1 MSQAPPRRD
10 DAGQPQRVGHPYS
23 MGKNACSPRSSAARS
38 ILVGSALAFVG
49 PPPCESIP
57 TKVRVSSRTNPA
69 GMQIR
74 RAGYLAPTGVR
85 G

>member
-38 ILVGSALAFVG
+38 ILVGSARGFVDS
-49 PPPCESIP
+49 PPCDWIP
-57 TKVRVSSRTNPA
+57 TRVSSPAKPA

-74 RAGYLAPTGVR
+74 RVGYLAPTGVR